1 MKITHAAK
9 ILGERVKRRKYN
21 RDVLYGLV
29 DRIDEYCKKLN
40 VKFIYVEP
48 PRPSKIKGKTDFE
61 KYRLKKWTFDFNHI
75 EKDLDK
81 VQTIYGKDVNPE
93 YLRQVYDGAVVVDQ
107 GGFKGVLDFNSKY
120 VNIIN
125 GMRLTVG
132 QPKEY
137 INRIH
142 MYGACTVRGTGVEDA
157 HTVASFLQGFLN
169 KSYPNG
175 YQVFNHGIGCGSTIH
190 DDWYAIKKTHL
201 EAGDVVILCNNID
214 LGFKKYCRKKEIMF
228 VECST
233 PFNRPHNYGEWFT
246 DRTEHTNAN
255 GNKVIA
261 KTIAKEITAP
271 IKHNKKPQ
279 SIEST
284 DIVSVYQDNEEL
296 KKYIAEISEHKVDE
310 SDNLSIGSIVMNC
323 NPFTNGHKYLIET
336 AANMVDELYIFVVQ
350 ENKSFFQFEDRI
362 RLVKE
367 GTSHLKNVHVLPS
380 GKFIIS
386 AETFPGYFY
395 KADLQDAT
403 IDASKDIDIY
413 GQYIAPALGI
423 KYRFAG
429 EEPIDLVTNQY
440 NQTMEERLPLYGIR
454 FIVIPRKKD
463 SGEVISASRV
473 RAYMKE
479 GRWDEI
485 KNIVPSTTYDFLV
498 KRYRE
503 ESSND

>member
-1 MKITHAAK
+1 MNIIRVIK
-9 ILGERVKRRKYN
+9 ILNDRAKCRKYN
-21 RDVLYGLV
+21 REVLYGLV
-29 DRIDEYCKKLN
+29 RSINDYCKTLN

-48 PRPSKIKGKTDFE
+48 PRPSKIKKKTNFE
-61 KYRLKKWTFDFNHI
+61 KYRLKKWTFDFNQI
-75 EKDLDK
+75 EKDFDK
-81 VQTIYGKDVNPE
+81 VQKVYGKDISPE

-107 GGFKGVLDFNSKY
+107 GGFKGVLDFNSPY

-142 MYGACTVRGTGVEDA
+142 MYGACTIRGTGVEDA
-157 HTVASFLQGFLN
+157 HTVSSFLQELLN
-169 KSYPNG
+169 KKYPNG

-190 DDWYAIKKTHL
+190 DDWYSIKKTQL
-201 EAGDVVILCNNID
+201 KAGDIVILCNNID
-214 LGFKKYCRKKEIMF
+214 LGFEKYCQKNGIMF
-228 VECST
+228 IECST
-233 PFNRPHNYGEWFT
+233 QFNRPHNYGEWFT
-246 DRTEHTNAN
+246 DRTEHTNAS
-255 GNKVIA
+255 GNRVIA
-261 KTIAKEITAP
+261 KTIASEIPAP
-271 IKHNKKPQ
+271 VKHDKNSE
-279 SIEST
+279 SIDSK
-284 DIVSVYQDNEEL
+284 DVVAVYKDNEEL
-296 KKYIAEISEHKVDE
+296 KKYITEISKHKVHGFE
-310 SDNLSIGSIVMNC
+310 NLSIGSIVMNC

-336 AANMVDELYIFVVQ
+336 AANMVDVLYIFVVQ
-350 ENKSFFQFEDRI
+350 ENKSFFQYEDRI
-362 RLVKE
+362 KLVKE

-395 KADLQDAT
+395 KADLQNAT

-429 EEPIDLVTNQY
+429 EEPLDLVTNQY
-440 NQTMEERLPLYGIR
+440 NQTMQERLPLYGIR

-463 SGEVISASRV
+463 SCEVISASRV
-473 RAYMKE
+473 RAYMKN
-479 GRWDEI
+479 GKWDEI
-485 KNIVPSTTYDFLV
+485 KSIVPTTTYDFLV

-503 ESSND
+503 ESFDD